1 MTLKSL
7 LLAAA
12 AVPLIGIGAVQA
24 ADSSSSTPP
33 SQSTTQKARDAVTPN
48 KKAADYVNKASI
60 GDMFE
65 IESSKVAQ
73 EKSNNQSIKDF
84 AAMMVK
90 DHTDSSQ
97 KIKDAAAKSN
107 LQPASALDKSHGKM
121 LDDLKKASAEK
132 FDKLYLDDQGKA
144 HREAL
149 TLHRNYAKSGDNAD
163 LKSAAAQIAPV
174 VQQHLDHLKA
184 LQQSNKDKIASGS
197 SKPKSALSGSS
208 SRGSSSST
216 MGSSMGSSPSAPSSA
231 PANPAPMNTPPSS
244 LPQK

>member
-24 ADSSSSTPP
+24 ADSTPP
-33 SQSTTQKARDAVTPN
+33 SQSTMQKARDAVTPN

-73 EKSNNQSIKDF
+73 EKSTNQSIKDF

-121 LDDLKKASAEK
+121 LDDLKKASAAK

-163 LKSAAAQIAPV
+163 LKTAATQIAPV

-197 SKPKSALSGSS
+197 KSKSTG
-208 SRGSSSST
+208 SSST
-216 MGSSMGSSPSAPSSA
+216 MGSSMGNSSSAPSSA

>member
-1 MTLKSL
+1 MTFKSL

-12 AVPLIGIGAVQA
+12 AIPLIGIGVVQA
-24 ADSSSSTPP
+24 ADSSSTPP
-33 SQSTTQKARDAVTPN
+33 SQSVTQKTRDAVTPN
-48 KKAADYVNKASI
+48 KKAADYVTKASI

-65 IESSKVAQ
+65 IESSKLAQ
-73 EKSNNQSIKDF
+73 DRSTNSSVKDF

-97 KIKDAAAKSN
+97 KIKDAAAKSS
-107 LQPASALDKSHGKM
+107 LQPASALDKSHAKM
-121 LDDLKKASAEK
+121 LDDLKKASADK
-132 FDKLYLDDQGKA
+132 FDKLYLDDQGKG

-149 TLHRNYAKSGDNAD
+149 TLHRNYAKNGDNAD
-163 LKSAAAQIAPV
+163 LKTAAGQIAPV

-184 LQQSNKDKIASGS
+184 LQASNKDKIASGS
-197 SKPKSALSGSS
+197 SSKPKSAFGGSSGSS
-208 SRGSSSST
+208 S
-216 MGSSMGSSPSAPSSA
+216 SSMGTSMGTSPSAPSAA

>member
-1 MTLKSL
+1 MTFKSL

-12 AVPLIGIGAVQA
+12 ALPLIGIGAVQA

-33 SQSTTQKARDAVTPN
+33 SQSLTQKTRDAVTPN
-48 KKAADYVNKASI
+48 KKAGDYVNKASI

-73 EKSNNQSIKDF
+73 DKSTNQSIKDF

-121 LDDLKKASAEK
+121 LDDLKKASADK
-132 FDKLYLDDQGKA
+132 FDKLYLDDQAKA

-163 LKSAAAQIAPV
+163 LKAAAAQIAPV

-184 LQQSNKDKIASGS
+184 LQASNKDKVANSG
-197 SKPKSALSGSS
+197 KPKSAFGGSS
-208 SRGSSSST
+208 SNTRGT
-216 MGSSMGSSPSAPSSA
+216 SMGTSPMGTSPAA